1 MSEMDPSLQAHEE
14 YFYST
19 IRSICFRC
27 SQNNSSPEVIFQKI
41 LDMDDVTDVCFIY
54 EKFR

>member
-41 LDMDDVTDVCFIY
+41 LDMDDVTDVCFRY